1 MGGCQVDDSKIGR
14 PVRITSISFNDR
26 SLEEIAGIVDS
37 EGAKGT
43 DIIALP
49 ETWRGPQ
56 LETIQGE
63 TIRTMSCL
71 AKKHNTY
78 IVCPIFRDVDGK
90 RYNSAILLDRS
101 GSPICIY
108 DKVYPCHEE
117 FKLDP
122 PVEVGTEVP
131 VIDTD
136 FGRIGMAICFDVN
149 FPEVWKRLA
158 DQGAELVI
166 WVSAYS
172 AGTSLL
178 AHALNHNYYIVS
190 STLAGDCIVYDIN
203 GREILNEK
211 SQGINISRVTLDLDR
226 GIYHENYNLEK
237 RDRLLKDYE
246 GSIVQDFHMEPE
258 EWFGLRA
265 TVPGISARETAQKY
279 GMVELR
285 DYRNQSRNKIDKM
298 RGQPLA
304 SNNG

>member
-1 MGGCQVDDSKIGR
+1 MA
-14 PVRITSISFNDR
+14 N
-26 SLEEIAGIVDS
+26 A
-37 EGAKGT
+37 
-43 DIIALP
+43 IIPQYFWTAA
-49 ETWRGPQ
+49 ETQ
-56 LETIQGE
+56 
-63 TIRTMSCL
+63 
-71 AKKHNTY
+71 Y
-78 IVCPIFRDVDGK
+78 
-90 RYNSAILLDRS
+90 
-101 GSPICIY
+101 IY
-108 DKVYPCHEE
+108 DKVYPYHEE

-136 FGRIGMAICFDVN
+136 FGRIGMVICFDVN

-203 GREILNEK
+203 GRELLNEK
-211 SQGINISRVTLDLDR
+211 SPGINISRITLDLDR

-246 GSIVQDFHMEPE
+246 GSIVQDFHMERE
-258 EWFGLRA
+258 SGLVCER
-265 TVPGISARETAQKY
+265 
-279 GMVELR
+279 L
-285 DYRNQSRNKIDKM
+285 
-298 RGQPLA
+298 
-304 SNNG
+304 

>member
-56 LETIQGE
+56 LETIHGE
-63 TIRTMSCL
+63 TIRTMSRL

-101 GSPICIY
+101 GNPICIY
-108 DKVYPCHEE
+108 DKVYPYHEE

-136 FGRIGMAICFDVN
+136 FGRIGMVICFDVN

-203 GREILNEK
+203 GRELLNEK
-211 SQGINISRVTLDLDR
+211 SPGINISRITLDLDR

-246 GSIVQDFHMEPE
+246 GSIVQDFHMERE

-265 TVPGISARETAQKY
+265 TVAGISARETAKKY

>member
-1 MGGCQVDDSKIGR
+1 MDDSKIGR

-56 LETIQGE
+56 LETIHGE

-101 GSPICIY
+101 GNPICIY
-108 DKVYPCHEE
+108 DKVYPYHEE

-136 FGRIGMAICFDVN
+136 FGRIGMVICFDVN

-203 GREILNEK
+203 GRELLNEK
-211 SQGINISRVTLDLDR
+211 AR
-226 GIYHENYNLEK
+226 
-237 RDRLLKDYE
+237 
-246 GSIVQDFHMEPE
+246 GSI
-258 EWFGLRA
+258 
-265 TVPGISARETAQKY
+265 
-279 GMVELR
+279 
-285 DYRNQSRNKIDKM
+285 
-298 RGQPLA
+298 
-304 SNNG
+304 